1 MISQYYLEQIP
12 ARPLV
17 IQVKYQDG
25 SDANLLGYDTI
36 SARMVGSNNED
47 ISLTGSQLITTQAA
61 EGKLTFRWPT
71 DRSLFEYVG
80 DYELQIELKGADR
93 RDFTSTHTI
102 RVREL
107 GGRIK

>member
-12 ARPLV
+12 ARPLA

-25 SDANLLGYDTI
+25 SPADLSGYNEI
-36 SARMVGSNNED
+36 KARMVGSNNED
-47 ISLTGSQLITTQAA
+47 ISLAGSTLNTAAAA
-61 EGKLTFRWPT
+61 EGTLTFFWPT

-80 DYELQIELKGADR
+80 DYELQIELKGTGR

-102 RVREL
+102 RVREF